1 MLTLMIARPT
11 PDTPSPPADVEN
23 LENKLI
29 QVNQGISLKKLSIT
43 DSNFPV
49 RPGYGTLGN
58 KVILRTNYFHLLA
71 KKDQKI
77 HLYSV
82 HIEPEGL
89 NKRKKRRLFELLLAS
104 KTMTSLQPG
113 VASDYGSNLITT
125 KELDL
130 GPEKKR
136 VAPMP
141 YSETEDDRTQTAS
154 TNKVYNIK
162 IEFTRTMALSELL
175 QYLSSDQIDASCP
188 NKAEL
193 LQALN
198 IAMCKTANAA
208 RGVTAVSG
216 NKFFPSD
223 TPAPG
228 IDLTTL
234 SGGLVALRG
243 YYMSVRTATLRVLL
257 NVNVCTMAFYKS
269 GSLVDLV
276 QEYKGGANISPP
288 FLRDLNRFIKG
299 LRVRTSYL
307 KDSNNRPY
315 TRLRVIFGLC
325 MKPLGASADQATF
338 KLKDANTQKETNS
351 SVKSFFQ
358 QRKQSLRTRSRA

>member
-1 MLTLMIARPT
+1 MLTFTIARPT
-11 PDTPSPPADVEN
+11 PTVPPPSTEVDN
-23 LENKLI
+23 LENQLI
-29 QVNQGISLKKLSIT
+29 EVNKGLSLKKLSIK

-49 RPGYGTLGN
+49 RPGYGTLGE
-58 KVILRTNYFHLLA
+58 KVTLRTNYFHLLA
-71 KKDQKI
+71 KKEQKI

-82 HIEPEGL
+82 NVEPEGL
-89 NKRKKRRLFELLLAS
+89 NKRKKRRLFELLLAT
-104 KTMTSLQPG
+104 KTMMAHQPG
-113 VASDYGSNLITT
+113 VASDYASNLITT
-125 KELDL
+125 KALDL

-136 VAPMP
+136 IAPIQ
-141 YSETEDDRTQTAS
+141 YYDAEQGRTQPNPTDKS
-154 TNKVYNIK
+154 YNVK

-175 QYLSSDQIDASCP
+175 QYLSSNQADASCP

-193 LQALN
+193 IQALN

-208 RGVTAVSG
+208 PGVTAVSG

-228 IDLTTL
+228 IDLTL
-234 SGGLVALRG
+234 LGSGLVALRG

-276 QEYKGGANISPP
+276 LEYKGDAAINPM
-288 FLRDLNRFIKG
+288 FLRDLNRFLKG
-299 LRVRTSYL
+299 LRVKTSYL

-325 MKPLGASADQATF
+325 MRPLGANANQATF
-338 KLKDANTQKETNS
+338 MLKDPKTQQEKST
-351 SVKSFFQ
+351 SVNAFF
-358 QRKQSLRTRSRA
+358 KQGA